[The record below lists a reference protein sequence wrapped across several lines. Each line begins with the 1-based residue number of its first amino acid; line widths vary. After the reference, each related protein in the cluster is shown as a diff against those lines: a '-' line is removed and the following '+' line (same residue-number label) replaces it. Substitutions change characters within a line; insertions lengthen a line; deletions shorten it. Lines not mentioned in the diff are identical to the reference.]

1 MALIIK
7 GSRKNPTPPPKPPDF
22 TAPGSKWTGYKWEKG
37 VYRPK
42 GGWDKDAL
50 SRMNPVIDFSPYEIN
65 YTRTEKDQD
74 PKDEEADEAKK
85 KARVAAIIAANRAK
99 RKSRGNK
106 TSNVSGTGTVSPL
119 LYSYPG
125 TALGESTGGGFSLS
139 DIPSIVWIVLAVA
152 GGIFLIKSARKR

>member
-1 MALIIK
+1 MALIVK
-7 GSRKNPTPPPKPPDF
+7 RRPGKKQGKPPENPPDF
-22 TAPGSKWTGYKWEKG
+22 GPPPTSP
-37 VYRPK
+37 PK
-42 GGWDKDAL
+42 DWKKKLWFQDRL
-50 SRMNPVIDFSPYEIN
+50 NRQNPIIDFSPYEIN

-74 PKDEEADEAKK
+74 PKDEEDDDAKK

-99 RKSRGNK
+99 RKRVGKN
-106 TSNVSGTGTVSPL
+106 SNVSGTGTVTPL

-125 TALGESTGGGFSLS
+125 TDLGESTGGGFSMS